1 MKNRIAK
8 KWAKKVRSA
17 KERDIIE
24 NQLIN
29 PIILEKI
36 VRSSNLCQHGLREL
50 NLISKG
56 HDYYEELMHYDIM
69 SLLAVISYQN
79 HSNYSIYYALSQ
91 FKKLAEHKILS
102 SLTLT
107 EEEWNLNSYDGSSQ
121 NIRATNIF
129 KEKTGEII
137 DIYAFSVSTITIYDI
152 KTNEFKVNPDP
163 MCYASTLYE
172 YKDKILTGRYF
183 RRCKIITDENGRY
196 FPKEPIIIPCTEIE
210 YANCDYIMCV
220 DKDNSQLATLN
231 KEYDIMWQYDSKL
244 DGVKFKDFTKE
255 IIDHE

>member
-29 PIILEKI
+29 PIVLEKVI
-36 VRSSNLCQHGLREL
+36 RESVLCKHGLREL
-50 NLISKG
+50 NIAAKK
-56 HDYYEELMHYDIM
+56 HDTMIELMHFNIM
-69 SLLAVISYQN
+69 ELLAVISNQN
-79 HSNYSIYYALSQ
+79 HSNHSIFYVLSR
-91 FKKLAEHKILS
+91 FKRLVEYKLLTA
-102 SLTLT
+102 LTLD
-107 EEEWNLNSYDGSSQ
+107 EEEWDFPNFNGSCQ
-121 NIRATNIF
+121 NRRATNIF

-137 DIYAFSVSTITIYDI
+137 DIYAFSVSTTTIYDI
-152 KTNEFKVNPDP
+152 KTNEFKVNPKP

-172 YKDKILTGRYF
+172 YKNKTLTGRYF
-183 RRCKIITDENGRY
+183 RRCKIIIDERGEY
-196 FPKEPIIIPCTEIE
+196 MPKEPIIIPCTEIE
-210 YANCDYIMCV
+210 YAPYDFIMCV
-220 DKDNSQLATLN
+220 DEETPQLATLN
-231 KEYDIMWQYDSKL
+231 KEYDIIWKYDSKL